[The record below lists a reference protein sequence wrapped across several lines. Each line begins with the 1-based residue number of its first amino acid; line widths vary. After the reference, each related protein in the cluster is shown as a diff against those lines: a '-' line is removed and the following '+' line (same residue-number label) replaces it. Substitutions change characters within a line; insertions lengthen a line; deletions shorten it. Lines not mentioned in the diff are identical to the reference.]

1 MELYQLT
8 GEKKKKNTQ
17 KQTWQDEDKKKK
29 TNRKILKKKWQN
41 LWYNFNGLFI
51 VKVIHWPSL

>member
-29 TNRKILKKKWQN
+29 NKQENTEKEVTKPL
-41 LWYNFNGLFI
+41 
-51 VKVIHWPSL
+51 V